1 MAKVS
6 LKSDEDSAVECSKS
20 ASESDQSPREDL
32 YRENNLNLLNFT
44 GSESDFSED
53 DGLSFPA
60 SSPRNMVQSSSN
72 RSARSKSLR
81 IAARK
86 GRKRSI
92 EDDESILEE
101 ELSRASH
108 KHQSK
113 NAINARINR
122 IKKKKY
128 MQSLEESLDAY
139 KNECKRWQAEYRQ
152 KSSEVQV
159 LQKEVEY
166 LKAVL
171 RNESKLGAIVKNLKS
186 CGTPVQPP
194 MDVDSTNEHLFPLE
208 LKGTNFN
215 QQNVN
220 SLSYIPRV
228 QKTRAETYSDLR
240 IDSNTMDEILNDQFN
255 PSNSSSGFSDDES
268 MTFKTVFP
276 SASDLFNF
284 DLPESFEES
293 SLFSLPTIEVED
305 SATVDPDSSS
315 RLDDI
320 GICLHVSTVSGISM
334 EFCSHCAK
342 YTCPELLDASLRS
355 SAGET
360 VSH

>member
-20 ASESDQSPREDL
+20 TSESDQSPREDL

-194 MDVDSTNEHLFPLE
+194 MDVDFTNEHLFPLE
-208 LKGTNFN
+208 LK
-215 QQNVN
+215 
-220 SLSYIPRV
+220 
-228 QKTRAETYSDLR
+228 
-240 IDSNTMDEILNDQFN
+240 
-255 PSNSSSGFSDDES
+255 
-268 MTFKTVFP
+268 
-276 SASDLFNF
+276 
-284 DLPESFEES
+284 ESFEES

-360 VSH
+360 LSGIMSPLFPEEILLLRFYSAIL